1 MYGVY
6 DGFSI
11 EDELLVDG
19 VSRLTVPDEY
29 NITVQLAVGVQ
40 VSLDEPKVTPF
51 EFALHQNY
59 PNPFNPETKIQFD
72 VAEKSHVSIEI
83 FNLVGQK
90 VATLANS
97 TMDVG
102 KYTITWGG
110 LNDKGAPLPS
120 GMYFY
125 EMNSSSYH
133 AIKNWF
139 LLNK

>member
-1 MYGVY
+1 MN
-6 DGFSI
+6 I
-11 EDELLVDG
+11 
-19 VSRLTVPDEY
+19 
-29 NITVQLAVGVQ
+29 ITVNIIVGAL
-40 VSLDEPKVTPF
+40 VSLDEPKTTPF

-72 VAEKSHVSIEI
+72 VAEKSKVNISI

-90 VATLANS
+90 VATLVDN
-97 TMDVG
+97 TMDIG

-133 AIKNWF
+133 SIKK
-139 LLNK
+139 LVLVK